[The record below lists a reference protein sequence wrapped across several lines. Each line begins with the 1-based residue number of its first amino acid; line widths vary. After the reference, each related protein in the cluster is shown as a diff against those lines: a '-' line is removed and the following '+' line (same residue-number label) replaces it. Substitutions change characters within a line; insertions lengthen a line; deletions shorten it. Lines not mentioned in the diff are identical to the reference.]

1 MKLLTS
7 FLALVILPALWSLL
21 IPLGTMVE
29 RASDQDYSQQILGL
43 LCCLCPQLSGPHFL
57 QDSLED
63 EFWGGASASISRA
76 VKFTFSIR
84 GLCFYWC
91 QYTAIG

>member
-1 MKLLTS
+1 
-7 FLALVILPALWSLL
+7 
-21 IPLGTMVE
+21 MVSVDSIRDHGKKN

-63 EFWGGASASISRA
+63 EFWGGASASISG
-76 VKFTFSIR
+76 SEIH
-84 GLCFYWC
+84 LLH
-91 QYTAIG
+91 